1 MSSSHPHD
9 DDALAEAIADAW
21 VERAMTDARLRR
33 MALRAAGLL
42 KEPADMTREELARE
56 YGVTERS
63 LRRTAEDA
71 LTKLRHHPAALSAL
85 RAILPKAEN

>member
-1 MSSSHPHD
+1 MPTFHHDD

-21 VERAMTDARLRR
+21 VERAMTDETLRR

-42 KEPADMTREELARE
+42 KHPADMSREELARH
-56 YGVTERS
+56 YGVSERS

-71 LTKLRHHPAALSAL
+71 LAKLRHHPAALAAM
-85 RAILPKAEN
+85 REIFPH